1 MKPSPCGEVSDCV
14 QSQTHDDTGMKLLV
28 MADSFLPHAG
38 GSRVYYYS
46 LYRHLTEQFP
56 DRVTVLTKKV
66 PGWKEFDA
74 RSSDNAL
81 RIIRRFRPLPNWKY
95 QQLPK
100 LIPSLAQAACFV
112 LSHRV
117 DMVHAGDLFPQ
128 GVIAMWLK
136 QTLGVPYL
144 TYCHGE
150 EITQTDYRRF
160 QPRVRNAVYVS
171 SDAVIA
177 ANGFARANLLR
188 IGVPAQRIFTVLP
201 GVDSERFSPR
211 PPRPELVRQFGLQGK
226 LTILSVGRLVERKGH
241 SMVLRA
247 LARIRHSIP
256 PFQYLIV
263 GEGPEKAAI
272 AALARELGLSEQV
285 ILAGKA
291 QDQQLA
297 DIYNLSDLFVL
308 ANRVVAGDLEGFGM
322 VFLEANAAGKAVLGG
337 RTGGTSEAVVDGST
351 GMLVDPESVEEI
363 AGALQLLLTNA
374 DLRQRFADAGLRRA
388 RAEFCWP
395 LQARRLREV
404 CLQVLRQRGW
414 GAAIAARCLSPE
426 ADGKRGATGGA
437 A

>member
-1 MKPSPCGEVSDCV
+1 MRNQAPASKQFDQEAI
-14 QSQTHDDTGMKLLV
+14 GMKLLV
-28 MADSFLPHAG
+28 LTDSFLPHAG

-66 PGWKEFDA
+66 PGWQDFDSRA
-74 RSSDNAL
+74 SSEAL
-81 RIIRRFRPLPNWKY
+81 HIIRRFRPLPNWKY
-95 QQLPK
+95 CQLPK
-100 LIPSLAQAACFV
+100 LIPSLVQAAHFV
-112 LSHRV
+112 RSHRV
-117 DMVHAGDLFPQ
+117 DMLHAGDLFPQ
-128 GVIAMWLK
+128 SVIAMWLK
-136 QTLGVPYL
+136 QILGVPYA

-150 EITQTDYRRF
+150 EITQTDHRRF
-160 QPRVRNAVYVS
+160 QPRVRNAVYLA

-188 IGVPAQRIFTVLP
+188 VGVPDEKIFMVLP

-211 PPRPELVRQFGLQGK
+211 PPQPELVRKFGLQGK

-263 GEGPEKAAI
+263 GEGPEQAAI
-272 AALARELGLSEQV
+272 VALASELGLSEQV

-291 QDQQLA
+291 KDQQLA

-308 ANRVVAGDLEGFGM
+308 ANRVIDGDLEGFGM

-351 GMLVDPESVEEI
+351 GMLVDPESIEEI

-374 DLRQRFADAGLRRA
+374 DLRQRLGNAGLHRA
-388 RAEFCWP
+388 RTEFCWP

-404 CLQVLRQRGW
+404 CLNVLLRRGSSQ
-414 GAAIAARCLSPE
+414 AVASRCLLPE
-426 ADGKRGATGGA
+426 TGGKSGA
-437 A
+437 GGAS